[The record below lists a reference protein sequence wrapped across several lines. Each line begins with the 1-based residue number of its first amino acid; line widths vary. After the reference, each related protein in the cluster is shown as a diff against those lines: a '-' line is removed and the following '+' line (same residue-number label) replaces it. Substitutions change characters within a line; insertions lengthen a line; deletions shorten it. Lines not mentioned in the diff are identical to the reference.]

1 MDIRITGRNLDVT
14 DQVRAYIEKKL
25 GRLSRYT
32 EIPEIHV
39 ILSLERHLA
48 VVEAMLKTRNK
59 TFYGSESSENLYE
72 AVDKLLD
79 NLRSQLKKYKEKII
93 DTHRISS

>member
-1 MDIRITGRNLDVT
+1 MDIRITGRNLDIT
-14 DQVRAYIEKKL
+14 DSIRAYIEKKL
-25 GRLSRYT
+25 GRLSRFSK
-32 EIPEIHV
+32 ISEIHV

-48 VVEAMLKTRNK
+48 VVEAILKTRNR

-72 AVDKLLD
+72 AVDALLD
-79 NLRSQLKKYKEKII
+79 NLRSQLKKHKEKII